1 VLRIDLEKSR
11 YQPNMTDRRGK
22 EFQGLRAGAVALSGT
37 KKIIIVD
44 DDDLLRDALK
54 EQFSLHDEFS
64 VTEAATAA
72 AGIKLVKAEHADLVL
87 LDVNLPDMDGRE
99 ACKVMRRGG
108 YKGPVIMLT
117 GQSSE
122 SDTILGLD
130 SGANDYVT
138 KPFRFAVLLAR
149 IRAHLRQHEHSEDA
163 VFKVGPYTFKPSAKM
178 LVRDDNRK
186 VRLTEK
192 ETAIIKFL
200 LRSGEQIVSRDV
212 LLQDVWGYNA
222 GVSTHTLETHVYRLR
237 QKIERD
243 PSHAEILVTEG
254 GGYKLVP

>member
-1 VLRIDLEKSR
+1 MS
-11 YQPNMTDRRGK
+11 
-22 EFQGLRAGAVALSGT
+22 T
-37 KKIIIVD
+37 KKIIIID
-44 DDDLLRDALK
+44 DDGLLRDSLK
-54 EQFSLHDEFS
+54 EQFALHEEFH

-72 AGIKLVKAEHADLVL
+72 AGIKAVKAEHADLVI

-99 ACKVMRRGG
+99 ACKLMRRGG

-117 GQSSE
+117 AQTSE

-178 LVRDDNRK
+178 LVREDNRK

-222 GVSTHTLETHVYRLR
+222 GVTTHTLETHVYRLR